1 MGTLFNQ
8 SERIHFS
15 LDKEDVINEILYN
28 FKDIQKKTGL
38 TYNQVIETCKL
49 LELRRK
55 NKLYIKNADAHDE
68 QMAGFGELF
77 KIFNDIFYE
86 HN

>member
-28 FKDIQKKTGL
+28 FKDIQKKTG
-38 TYNQVIETCKL
+38 YNL
-49 LELRRK
+49 
-55 NKLYIKNADAHDE
+55 
-68 QMAGFGELF
+68 
-77 KIFNDIFYE
+77 
-86 HN
+86 

>member
-1 MGTLFNQ
+1 MKYFT
-8 SERIHFS
+8 
-15 LDKEDVINEILYN
+15 ILKI
-28 FKDIQKKTGL
+28 FKKKPDI